1 MTLNKYHLGI
11 RIHCMLDGTGQK
23 RLLLTYALILFEKL
37 VLEVGLNE
45 VNLLTIAKLL
55 WTVVDITECPIL
67 ASSIRH
73 NTASPSNHFCLILL

>member
-45 VNLLTIAKLL
+45 VNLLTIAKLP
-55 WTVVDITECPIL
+55 TMDRCRNNRMSHF
-67 ASSIRH
+67 SSP
-73 NTASPSNHFCLILL
+73 NTP